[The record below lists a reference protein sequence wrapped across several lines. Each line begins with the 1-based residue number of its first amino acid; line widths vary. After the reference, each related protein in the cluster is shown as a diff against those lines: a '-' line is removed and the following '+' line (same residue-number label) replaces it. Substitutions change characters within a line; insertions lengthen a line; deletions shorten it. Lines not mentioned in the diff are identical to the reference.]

1 MKSKEVVHVVG
12 LVRELW
18 PALEWPQSLWDAFTS
33 EIGALG
39 LPRESVE
46 QTLTALRL
54 SHRWRTIEPGE
65 ILHAL
70 RVKLPKPRTRER
82 QAADAQEI
90 LRRARHLWSEDST
103 TFEAIARRELKDEPR
118 VPAHFWESPSMFA
131 EVWTFAERILRAWPA
146 GWKPPERTR
155 SWSEVAAAYR
165 AMCQAA
171 QEKAQQKAQ
180 EKSQDHAHQKAREG
194 RT

>member
-1 MKSKEVVHVVG
+1 MTSEDARLIVRHA
-12 LVRELW
+12 RELW
-18 PALEWPQSLWDAFTS
+18 PALEWPDVLWAAFVS
-33 EIGALG
+33 ELGQLDLTREQAEGA
-39 LPRESVE
+39 
-46 QTLTALRL
+46 LTALRL

-146 GWKPPERTR
+146 DWKPPERTR
-155 SWSEVAAAYR
+155 SWSEVSAAYR